1 MTLERDLRALAGGL
15 PDAPDI
21 SSRVLV
27 AVGAASARRRRRR
40 VAVLA
45 LAVFLLAPA
54 TALAVSPQLRN
65 RVLETFGL
73 RGVKVERVQH
83 IPTVSP
89 AARSL
94 QLGSRISLTQARSLL
109 KVRFHYPKALGAP
122 DAIYEDDLQAGTD
135 VTLLYEPGTVAERL
149 GVKRRVLVSILRGT
163 LDKQLI
169 GKTMGVATAA
179 RQFRLEGGQ
188 ALLLSGAP
196 HIVVIFRS
204 GNTIETTSTRLAGT
218 TLLWQRRALL
228 VRIEGKLPPARLIA
242 IARSITT
249 G

>member
-1 MTLERDLRALAGGL
+1 MTLESDLRELAAGL
-15 PDAPDI
+15 PDPPDL

-27 AVGAASARRRRRR
+27 AVRERSARRRRRR
-40 VAVLA
+40 IAILA
-45 LAVFLLAPA
+45 FAVFLLAPA
-54 TALAVSPQLRN
+54 TALAFSPDLRD

-73 RGVKVERVQH
+73 RNVKVERVRH

-94 QLGSRISLTQARSLL
+94 QLGSRISLTQARSALQ
-109 KVRFHYPKALGAP
+109 VRFHSPKALGAP
-122 DAIYEDDLQAGTD
+122 DAIFQDTLQAGVD
-135 VTLLYEPGTVAERL
+135 VTLLYEPGTVAARL
-149 GVKRRVLVSILRGT
+149 GVRRRVLVSMLRGT

-169 GKTMGVATAA
+169 GKTIGTATSA
-179 RQFRLEGGQ
+179 RQFRLDGGQ
-188 ALLLSGAP
+188 ALLLTGQP
-196 HIVVIFRS
+196 HIVVIFRH
-204 GNTIETTSTRLAGT
+204 GGTIETTSTRLAGN

-228 VRIEGKLPPARLIA
+228 VRVEGNLPEAQLIA

>member
-1 MTLERDLRALAGGL
+1 MTVEHDLRALAAGL
-15 PDAPDI
+15 PDPPDLRP
-21 SSRVLV
+21 RVLV
-27 AVGAASARRRRRR
+27 ALREAAARRRRRR

-54 TALAVSPQLRN
+54 TALAVSPDLRD

-73 RGVKVERVQH
+73 RGVTVDRVTH

-94 QLGSRISLTQARSLL
+94 QLGDRISLTQARKALQ
-109 KVRFHYPKALGAP
+109 VRFHSPKALGAP
-122 DAIYEDDLQAGTD
+122 DAIFQEQLQAGVD
-135 VTLLYEPGTVAERL
+135 VTLLYEPRTVAGRL
-149 GVKRRVLVSILRGT
+149 GVRRRVLVSILRGT
-163 LDKQLI
+163 LDKQLL
-169 GKTMGVATAA
+169 GKTIGFATKS
-179 RQFRLEGGQ
+179 RQFSLDGGQ
-188 ALLLSGAP
+188 AILLTGKP
-196 HIVVIFRS
+196 HILVIFRR
-204 GNTIETTSTRLAGT
+204 GNTIETTDTRMAGN

-228 VRIEGKLPPARLIA
+228 VRVEGNLPEARLIA

>member
-1 MTLERDLRALAGGL
+1 MTLERDLSALAAGL
-15 PDAPDI
+15 PDPPDL
-21 SSRVLV
+21 SARVLV
-27 AVGAASARRRRRR
+27 AMREASVRRRRRR

-54 TALAVSPQLRN
+54 TALAFSPDLRD

-73 RGVKVERVQH
+73 RGVTVDRVAH

-94 QLGSRISLTQARSLL
+94 QLGERISLTQARSAL
-109 KVRFHYPKALGAP
+109 KVRFHSPKALGAP
-122 DAIYEDDLQAGTD
+122 DAIFEDQLQAGVDITE
-135 VTLLYEPGTVAERL
+135 LYEPGTVAGRL
-149 GVKRRVLVSILRGT
+149 GVRRRVLVSILRGT
-163 LDKQLI
+163 LDQQLL
-169 GKTMGVATAA
+169 GKTIGFATKAK
-179 RQFRLEGGQ
+179 QFRLDGGQ
-188 ALLLSGAP
+188 ALLLSGKP
-196 HIVVIFRS
+196 HIVVIFRR
-204 GNTIETTSTRLAGT
+204 GNRIDTTSTRMAGN

-228 VRIEGKLPPARLIA
+228 VRIEGNLPEARLVA

>member
-1 MTLERDLRALAGGL
+1 VTLERDLRALAAGL
-15 PDAPDI
+15 PDPPDLAA
-21 SSRVLV
+21 RVLV
-27 AVGAASARRRRRR
+27 AMREASARRRRRR

-54 TALAVSPQLRN
+54 TALAFSPDLRD

-73 RGVKVERVQH
+73 RGVTVDRVAH

-94 QLGSRISLTQARSLL
+94 QLGERISLTQARSAL
-109 KVRFHYPKALGAP
+109 KVRFHSPKALGPP
-122 DAIYEDDLQAGTD
+122 DAIFEDQLQAGVDITE
-135 VTLLYEPGTVAERL
+135 LYEPGTVAGRL
-149 GVKRRVLVSILRGT
+149 GVRRRVLVSILRGT
-163 LDKQLI
+163 LDQQLL
-169 GKTMGVATAA
+169 GKTIGFATKAK
-179 RQFRLEGGQ
+179 QFRLDGGQ
-188 ALLLSGAP
+188 ALLLTGKP
-196 HIVVIFRS
+196 HILVIFRR
-204 GNTIETTSTRLAGT
+204 GNRIDTTSTRMAGN

-228 VRIEGKLPPARLIA
+228 VRIEGNLPEARLIA

>member
-1 MTLERDLRALAGGL
+1 MTLERDLRALAAGL
-15 PDAPDI
+15 PDPPDL
-21 SSRVLV
+21 SARVLV
-27 AVGAASARRRRRR
+27 AMREASASRRRRR

-54 TALAVSPQLRN
+54 TALAVSPALRD

-73 RGVKVERVQH
+73 GGVTVERVAH

-94 QLGSRISLTQARSLL
+94 QLGSRISLTQARSVLQ
-109 KVRFHYPKALGAP
+109 VRFHSPKALGAP
-122 DAIYEDDLQAGTD
+122 DAIFEDQLRAGVD
-135 VTLLYEPGTVAERL
+135 VTLLYEPGTVAGRL
-149 GVKRRVLVSILRGT
+149 GVRKRVLVSILRGT
-163 LDKQLI
+163 LDEQFLQ
-169 GKTMGVATAA
+169 KTIGVATTA
-179 RQFRLEGGQ
+179 RKFELDGGR
-188 ALLLSGAP
+188 ALLLTGAR
-196 HIVVIFRS
+196 HIVVIFRR
-204 GNTIETTSTRLAGT
+204 GNAVDSTSTRLAGT

-228 VRIEGKLPPARLIA
+228 VRIEGDLPAARLIA